1 MMEEPE
7 YLLDA
12 SAVLALIQN
21 EPGADQVARMLATAA
36 ISAVN
41 LAEVIT
47 ILVRRSGDPDAAV
60 RMILLLNLQVLPWG
74 ESSAHHSRLFAY
86 LADAALSLG
95 DRACITEGMSFAKT
109 RIATTD
115 RAWKKVRNIASRV
128 ILIR

>member
-1 MMEEPE
+1 MMEDPE

-21 EPGADQVARMLATAA
+21 EPGADRVAGMLPTAA

-47 ILVRRSGDPDAAV
+47 ILVRRSGDPNAAV
-60 RMILLLNLQVLPWG
+60 RMLLLLNLQVLAWG
-74 ESSAHHSRLFAY
+74 ESSAHRSGLFAH
-86 LADAALSLG
+86 LADAGLSLG
-95 DRACITEGMSFAKT
+95 DRACITEGMQFAKT

-115 RAWKKVRNIASRV
+115 RAWKKVKGIASRV